1 MYATTLERKIE
12 MLPPELQSEVMD
24 FVDFLNTKKTKKK
37 TKTPKLDWMGGLK
50 EYREQYTSVELED
63 KASNWRDQLYLI
75 DTNILLEGLLEQ
87 EKADSVRSFFSTVD
101 LGQMAITDLALHSI
115 GIILF
120 RFGKY
125 DIFNSFLNDLIIDG
139 I

>member
-1 MYATTLERKIE
+1 M
-12 MLPPELQSEVMD
+12 
-24 FVDFLNTKKTKKK
+24 
-37 TKTPKLDWMGGLK
+37 
-50 EYREQYTSVELED
+50 
-63 KASNWRDQLYLI
+63 YLI
-75 DTNILLEGLLEQ
+75 DTNIFLEGLLDQ

-125 DIFNSFLNDLIIDG
+125 EIFNSFLNDLIIDG
-139 I
+139 IEVITLNADDLLELEGAIQNFNLDFDDAYQYLVAEKSHLVIISFDTDFDNTELGRKEPSEILWGLSEK

>member
-1 MYATTLERKIE
+1 M
-12 MLPPELQSEVMD
+12 
-24 FVDFLNTKKTKKK
+24 
-37 TKTPKLDWMGGLK
+37 
-50 EYREQYTSVELED
+50 
-63 KASNWRDQLYLI
+63 YLI
-75 DTNILLEGLLEQ
+75 DTNILLEGLLKQ
-87 EKADSVRSFFSTVD
+87 EKADSVRSFFTTVD

-139 I
+139 IEVLTLKPDDLLELEETIQSYNLDFDDAYQYLVAEKSHLVIISFDKDFDNTELGRKEPSEILRGLSEK

>member
-1 MYATTLERKIE
+1 M
-12 MLPPELQSEVMD
+12 
-24 FVDFLNTKKTKKK
+24 
-37 TKTPKLDWMGGLK
+37 
-50 EYREQYTSVELED
+50 
-63 KASNWRDQLYLI
+63 YLI
-75 DTNILLEGLLEQ
+75 DTNILLEGLLKQ
-87 EKADSVRSFFSTVD
+87 EKADSVRSFFTTVD

-139 I
+139 IEVLTLKPDDLLELEETTQSYNLDFDDAYQYLVAEKSHLVIISFDKDFDNTELGRKEPSEILRGLSEK

>member
-1 MYATTLERKIE
+1 
-12 MLPPELQSEVMD
+12 
-24 FVDFLNTKKTKKK
+24 
-37 TKTPKLDWMGGLK
+37 
-50 EYREQYTSVELED
+50 
-63 KASNWRDQLYLI
+63 LYLI
-75 DTNILLEGLLEQ
+75 DTNILLEGLLKQ
-87 EKADSVRSFFSTVD
+87 EKADSVRSFFTTVD

-139 I
+139 IEVLTLKPDDLLELEETIQSYNLDFDDAYQYLVAEKSHLVIISFDKDFDNTELGRKEPSEILRGLSEK

>member
-1 MYATTLERKIE
+1 M
-12 MLPPELQSEVMD
+12 
-24 FVDFLNTKKTKKK
+24 
-37 TKTPKLDWMGGLK
+37 
-50 EYREQYTSVELED
+50 
-63 KASNWRDQLYLI
+63 YLI
-75 DTNILLEGLLEQ
+75 DTNILLEGLLKQ
-87 EKADSVRSFFSTVD
+87 EKADSVRSFFTTVD

-139 I
+139 IEVLTLKPDDLLELGETIQSYNLDFDDAYQYLVAEKSHLVIISFDKDFDNTELGRKEPSEILRGLSEK